1 MKLLVFLIIVLSLY
15 LIYRLSFPG
24 QAGKREKVETPPP
37 SDGDEAVVKR
47 RFVLPD
53 RSNPAQRDDRSEDSD
68 KQAEKAVIFAPGN
81 ENPAAGVIPPEELG
95 EVFGEDVNPDDLD
108 IDETDEDGEEE
119 PEGDED
125 DAELRRT
132 MNGNVAYAD
141 GCTID
146 EMTEAV
152 KTADRPESEQSPKA
166 VKTLRDLSKTDM
178 FEQLVSGDA
187 GRSARIA
194 AILDRRE
201 REQGTETVE
210 DGDNDDAY
218 KDFDIGN
225 YISKSKTK

>member
-15 LIYRLSFPG
+15 LIYRLSFSG
-24 QAGKREKVETPPP
+24 QAGKRGESEALPPP
-37 SDGDEAVVKR
+37 PDTYEAVVKR

-53 RSNPAQRDDRSEDSD
+53 RSNPAQHDDRSEDSD

-81 ENPAAGVIPPEELG
+81 ENPATGVIPPEALG

-108 IDETDEDGEEE
+108 IDETDEDGEEM
-119 PEGDED
+119 PEED
-125 DAELRRT
+125 DAEL
-132 MNGNVAYAD
+132 NGNVAYAD

-152 KTADRPESEQSPKA
+152 KTADKPESEQSPEA

-187 GRSARIA
+187 GRASRIA

-210 DGDNDDAY
+210 DSDGDNAY

-225 YISKSKTK
+225 YINKSKTK

>member
-1 MKLLVFLIIVLSLY
+1 MKLIVFLIIILSLY
-15 LIYRLSFPG
+15 LIYRLSFPK
-24 QAGKREKVETPPP
+24 QTEKREKSETPLPP
-37 SDGDEAVVKR
+37 DGHEAVVKR

-81 ENPAAGVIPPEELG
+81 ENPDAGIISPEALG
-95 EVFGEDVNPDDLD
+95 EVFGEDVNPEELD
-108 IDETDEDGEEE
+108 IDETDEDGEET
-119 PEGDED
+119 PDEDEDD

-152 KTADRPESEQSPKA
+152 KQADKPENEQSPEA
-166 VKTLRDLSKTDM
+166 VKTLYRLSKTDM

-187 GRSARIA
+187 GKAARIA
-194 AILDRRE
+194 AILDRG
-201 REQGTETVE
+201 EQSLAVQSE
-210 DGDNDDAY
+210 DTADDGEY
-218 KDFDIGN
+218 RDFDVEQFL
-225 YISKSKTK
+225 S